1 MSFDL
6 HTHSNRSDGQHPP
19 REVVRLARDAGLTG
33 IALTDHDSLEG
44 YDEAVAAGGEYG
56 VEIICGLELSTVYRG
71 GSVHMLGLFLDPHDE
86 LLHEQLRKLRDDRL
100 DRAQRMV
107 ERLNELGVP
116 VSWERVR
123 EIAQGESV
131 GRPHI
136 ADAMIEAGVV
146 TKRDDAFTK
155 DWIAHGGRAYV
166 ERHTLTPFEGVA
178 VIRQAG
184 GAPVLA
190 HPIWTAR
197 QESVTPEEIE
207 GLAEAGLAGLEVDHP
222 DHDAEAREYYGAMA
236 ARLDLVP
243 TGASDWHG
251 DEHGGMIGS
260 ESTDHERVARLRDR
274 AGRGRRS

>member
-6 HTHSNRSDGQHPP
+6 HTHSNRSDGVHPP
-19 REVVRLARDAGLTG
+19 SVVVRFAADAGLSG

-44 YDEAVAAGGEYG
+44 YDEASVA
-56 VEIICGLELSTVYRG
+56 GLELGVDVLCGVELSTIQRG

-86 LLHEQLRKLRDDRL
+86 LLNDHLRKLRDDRV

-107 ERLNELGVP
+107 ARLSDLGVP
-116 VSWERVR
+116 VTWERVR
-123 EIAQGESV
+123 EIAQGDSV

-136 ADAMIEAGVV
+136 ADAMIETGVIS
-146 TKRDDAFTK
+146 KRDQAFT
-155 DWIAHGGRAYV
+155 DQWIGNGGRAYV
-166 ERHTLTPFEGVA
+166 ERHTLTPLEGVA

-197 QESVTPEEIE
+197 EKSLTVEEIE
-207 GLAEAGLAGLEVDHP
+207 GLVEAGLIGLEVDHP
-222 DHDAEAREYYGAMA
+222 DHDAEARSFYGAMA
-236 ARLDLVP
+236 RRLGLVA

-251 DEHGGMIGS
+251 DEHRGKIGCDR
-260 ESTDHERVARLRDR
+260 TDPERVAELRER
-274 AGRGRRS
+274 ARRR